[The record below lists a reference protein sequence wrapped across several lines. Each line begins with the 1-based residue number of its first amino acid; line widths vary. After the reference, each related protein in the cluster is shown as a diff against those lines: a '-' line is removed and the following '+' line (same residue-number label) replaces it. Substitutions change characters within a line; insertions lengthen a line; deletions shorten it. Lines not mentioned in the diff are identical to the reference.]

1 MDLKFVVTQVVTLA
15 IVGVIMALV
24 AWAKI
29 PRPTPDLDEAD
40 VKRLLA
46 DDFPLAPLDQIWLA
60 LDGKGAIARS
70 GDAALLLFRLGDSY
84 VTRSMDWSQALK
96 AQPVKGRLRFQF
108 DDFAAPEASLALA
121 PNWPNSLSGETI

>member
-1 MDLKFVVTQVVTLA
+1 VDLKFVVTQLVTLA

-29 PRPTPDLDEAD
+29 PRPTPELDEAE
-40 VKRLLA
+40 VKRRLA

-60 LDGKGAIARS
+60 LDGTGAIARS
-70 GDAALLLFRLGDSY
+70 GDRALLLFRLGDSY
-84 VTRSMDWSQALK
+84 VSRSMDWSESLK
-96 AQPVKGRLRFQF
+96 AQPVKGRFRFQF

-121 PNWPNSLSGETI
+121 TDWPRTITGETI

>member
-1 MDLKFVVTQVVTLA
+1 MTFVVTQLVTLA

-29 PRPTPDLDEAD
+29 QRPRPELDEAE
-40 VKRLLA
+40 VKRRLA
-46 DDFPLAPLDQIWLA
+46 DDFPLAPLEQIWIA
-60 LDGKGAIARS
+60 LDGAGAIVRS

-84 VTRSMDWSQALK
+84 VTRSMDWAQALK

-108 DDFAAPEASLALA
+108 DDFAAPKASLALA
-121 PNWPNSLSGETI
+121 PNWPNVAPGETI